1 MPIDRE
7 EVEHV
12 AYLAR
17 LGLTE
22 EEKARLQD
30 RLNAILDYMRI
41 IGQVDVSSIPPT
53 ASVLPLESVIRQVQV
68 RPSLPV
74 EAVLANA
81 PAREDDFFR
90 IPPVLEGE

>member
-17 LGLTE
+17 LGLSE
-22 EEKARLQD
+22 EEKAKLQEQ
-30 RLNAILDYMRI
+30 LNAILDYMRI
-41 IGQVDVSSIPPT
+41 IDQVDVSAIPPT
-53 ASVLPLESVIRQVQV
+53 ASVLPLRNVMRADEV

-74 EAVLANA
+74 GDVLANA

-90 IPPVLEGE
+90 VPPVLEGE